1 MKILVCYSSNSL
13 SNAIASA
20 TMDKYEKK
28 NTDEFELERFNI
40 NKKSLRKH
48 LNNENVSKPEAI
60 YVFSDDLQKNWDT
73 FELMR
78 KENKEIKL
86 ITYNKNILYKPVRQ
100 PGNTLK
106 TRVYYLYDKILYDME
121 NSFEK
126 VPMYRVA
133 RNANEIDIVRL
144 YGFEANSTY
153 AKRFMYEANNCYKTK
168 EEAKNHLKQRIQ
180 RLIEI
185 KEEEINRLT
194 IKTNNV
200 EYEIKELQREYY
212 RISSIPSL

>member
-1 MKILVCYSSNSL
+1 MKILVCYSSNNL

-28 NTDEFELERFNI
+28 NTSEFELERFNI
-40 NKKSLRKH
+40 NKKSLRKYLTNED
-48 LNNENVSKPEAI
+48 LNKPEVI
-60 YVFSDDLQKNWDT
+60 YVFSDDLQKNWDA

-78 KENKEIKL
+78 RENKNIKF

-106 TRVYYLYDKILYDME
+106 TRVYHLYDKILYDME

-133 RNANEIDIVRL
+133 RSVNEIDIVHL
-144 YGFEANSTY
+144 HGFEANSPY
-153 AKRFMYEANNCYKTK
+153 AKRFMTEAHNCYHTK
-168 EEAKNHLKQRIQ
+168 KEAKEHLKERVYKSLDIKQKE
-180 RLIEI
+180 IERFEKRVKVLKDEMEI
-185 KEEEINRLT
+185 LQEEYHRVSVL
-194 IKTNNV
+194 
-200 EYEIKELQREYY
+200 
-212 RISSIPSL
+212 

>member
-1 MKILVCYSSNSL
+1 MKILICYSSNIL
-13 SNAIASA
+13 SNAIASS
-20 TMDKYEKK
+20 TMDKHEKNSDK
-28 NTDEFELERFNI
+28 QFELERLNI
-40 NKKSLRKH
+40 SKRSLSKY
-48 LNNENVSKPEAI
+48 LNNEKNKPEII
-60 YVFSDDLQKNWDT
+60 YVLENDLQKYYDK
-73 FELMR
+73 FETLK

-86 ITYNKNILYKPVRQ
+86 ITYNKKVKYKPVRQ

-106 TRVYYLYDKILYDME
+106 TVVYYLYDKILYDME
-121 NSFEK
+121 NNFEK

-168 EEAKNHLKQRIQ
+168 EEAKNHLKQRVQ
-180 RLIEI
+180 RSIEI

>member
-1 MKILVCYSSNSL
+1 MKILICYSSNTL
-13 SNAIASA
+13 SNAIASS
-20 TMDKYEKK
+20 TMDKHEKNSDK
-28 NTDEFELERFNI
+28 QFELERLNI
-40 NKKSLRKH
+40 SKRSLSKY
-48 LNNENVSKPEAI
+48 LNNEKNKPEII
-60 YVFSDDLQKNWDT
+60 YVLENDLQKYYDK
-73 FELMR
+73 FETLK

-86 ITYNKNILYKPVRQ
+86 ITYNKKVKYKPIRQ

-144 YGFEANSTY
+144 YGFEANSSY
-153 AKRFMYEANNCYKTK
+153 SKKYMAESHNCYHTK

-180 RLIEI
+180 RSIEI